1 METFLARPASGFAGL
16 AGLYGNRPAGYAAPM
31 SVVDTL
37 TRLVAFPTVS
47 NQPVTALAGYVAER
61 CEAAGFRVDR
71 FPAPGE
77 GKLNL
82 VCSKGPRGTD
92 GIVLSGHMD
101 VVPVVGQPWTGDPF
115 VLRQSGSRL
124 VGRGTADMKGFIA
137 ATIEALAALPTLER
151 ELVLVWTCDEEVGC
165 LGSKD
170 LVPKLA
176 DRPLPRLCVI
186 GEPTSFRILRMHP
199 GHTAVRITCGG
210 RAAHS
215 SKPDLGEN
223 AIAKAARV
231 IDRLDELASDWR
243 RDVRFADLLERPFVV
258 MNVATIQ
265 GGNAINIVPDRCVLD
280 VGFRALP
287 GMVVADLVGQLR
299 ERVGNLGIVEMLRET
314 PAMLTAEGGELEGL
328 LRPDASAPGTGAASF
343 ATDGG
348 NFAALGMESL
358 VFGPGS
364 IDVAHMA
371 DEYVD
376 GGELHRAVDVV
387 TGIVSRRCGAR

>member
-1 METFLARPASGFAGL
+1 
-16 AGLYGNRPAGYAAPM
+16 M

-37 TRLVAFPTVS
+37 ARLVAFPTVS
-47 NQPVTALAGYVAER
+47 TEPVVALAGYVAER
-61 CEAAGFRVDR
+61 CEAAGFRVER
-71 FPAPGE
+71 FVAPGE

-101 VVPVVGQPWTGDPF
+101 VVPTVGQPWSSDPF
-115 VLRQSGSRL
+115 RLTERGSRL

-137 ATIEALAALPTLER
+137 ATIEALARLPTLER

-199 GHTAVRITCGG
+199 GHTAVRILCGG
-210 RAAHS
+210 KAAHS
-215 SKPDLGEN
+215 SKPDLGDN
-223 AIAKAARV
+223 AITKAARV
-231 IDRLDELASDWR
+231 IDRLEGLAADWR
-243 RDVRFADLLERPFVV
+243 RDVRFAELLERPFVV

-265 GGNAINIVPDRCVLD
+265 GGSAINIVPDHCVLE
-280 VGFRALP
+280 VGFRPLP
-287 GMVVADLVGQLR
+287 GMVVEDLVRQLR
-299 ERVGNLGIVEMLRET
+299 ERIGDLGAVELRRET
-314 PAMLTAEGGELEGL
+314 PAMLTAAGGELEGL

-387 TGIVSRRCGAR
+387 TGLVSRRCGQR